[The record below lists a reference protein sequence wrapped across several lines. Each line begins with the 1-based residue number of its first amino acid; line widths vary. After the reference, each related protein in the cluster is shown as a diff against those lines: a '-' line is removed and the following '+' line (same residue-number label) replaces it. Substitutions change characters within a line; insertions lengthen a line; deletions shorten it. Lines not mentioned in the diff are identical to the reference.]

1 MPPSRSF
8 VIRWPGP
15 RGRTGALTAVITHVL
30 GRAAVSSTAGA
41 PTKLAVVVPDDAD
54 AVERDNIVAAANAA
68 GFTDVALVPA
78 SLAELRGTDVSEGV
92 GLAAGAARIG
102 MVDAPPPS
110 SPEKT
115 SARLSNPTIHL
126 RRRLP
131 TTPVQCRYS
140 TNPPRLNSRRSGWL
154 RIRSPPATE
163 PSCGSGAR
171 SGSDGGDATSSA
183 DSEPIDPVAP
193 VLALVVIA
201 LLVFVVVLAR
211 SAGDDDI
218 DAAIT
223 TTLAPAP
230 SAAPST
236 TVAATTTS
244 STTTVAS
251 VDTTSSSSTSTSTTS
266 TTSTTTT
273 TTTTTPVRVA
283 APGPVTLVETGL
295 ALDTGTIV
303 PFGQDEQLVIAELAS
318 ILGEPVADSGE
329 SQTEFCEGAS
339 VRFVRWGNLEVVFT
353 NTDEGTPRR
362 FTQWFADG
370 HLDPTGLVTPEGL
383 GESAT
388 VGFLEVTFPNVLD
401 LVPAFDDDIVG
412 IFAVVNP
419 TTGQRFN
426 GTTLGLDP
434 NGVVTS
440 LWAGDTCAAF
450 SPERSGRP
458 EGCPVRG
465 SVVPSAAR
473 GRHVRTP
480 RYQQIAVHFAPASLR
495 VSSPQ
500 VGFSRRNPGSGRDTT
515 PAGSRSAV
523 PSSNC
528 ATRACWPVV
537 KGLAGTQAA
546 TKSINRSMNW
556 RRSSTSS
563 PPRVSRPP
571 GECSTFLWCCPGTGA
586 QRSAPT
592 ACWPCAGSTSPTVS
606 RSPGSPCGVLRRSAR
621 RSLVTMLSASVL
633 RTLGRHRRCP
643 SGRRQPDDRGGRCVS
658 RRRRTPRR
666 SHRSPVLICER
677 TTRAADG
684 SSVLFSE
691 HVYPGHR
698 MAFTVDLAP
707 GASSDA
713 PAGLRLVE

>member
-1 MPPSRSF
+1 MVSEKRLAAPHTSPAASLVFRLQLVAKGVAARAGRLASTP
-8 VIRWPGP
+8 VTACLGIHISDDSIGAAVCGSDPDDVRIVPLGTSGP
-15 RGRTGALTAVITHVL
+15 AVPAAVAAGVDGAVLVGEAAVDAAEPIVRDPLARAARGLTGALTAVITHVL

-102 MVDAPPPS
+102 MVDAPPPLVTREDLGQVVELDD
-110 SPEKT
+110 P
-115 SARLSNPTIHL
+115 
-126 RRRLP
+126 
-131 TTPVQCRYS
+131 
-140 TNPPRLNSRRSGWL
+140 
-154 RIRSPPATE
+154 PPAAPTDNAGPVSVFDE
-163 PSCGSGAR
+163 S
-171 SGSDGGDATSSA
+171 ATP
-183 DSEPIDPVAP
+183 ELPPVRVPPEPVAAAPPNRPAAPAPAPAAMVATPPLRPIPSRSIPLLP

-211 SAGDDDI
+211 STGEDDI

-236 TVAATTTS
+236 TVAATTT
-244 STTTVAS
+244 TTVAS
-251 VDTTSSSSTSTSTTS
+251 VDTTTSSSTSTSTTS
-266 TTSTTTT
+266 TTS

-303 PFGQDEQLVIAELAS
+303 SFGQDEQLVIAELAS

-440 LWAGDTCAAF
+440 LWAGDSCA
-450 SPERSGRP
+450 
-458 EGCPVRG
+458 
-465 SVVPSAAR
+465 
-473 GRHVRTP
+473 
-480 RYQQIAVHFAPASLR
+480 R
-495 VSSPQ
+495 V
-500 VGFSRRNPGSGRDTT
+500 
-515 PAGSRSAV
+515 
-523 PSSNC
+523 
-528 ATRACWPVV
+528 
-537 KGLAGTQAA
+537 
-546 TKSINRSMNW
+546 
-556 RRSSTSS
+556 
-563 PPRVSRPP
+563 
-571 GECSTFLWCCPGTGA
+571 
-586 QRSAPT
+586 
-592 ACWPCAGSTSPTVS
+592 
-606 RSPGSPCGVLRRSAR
+606 
-621 RSLVTMLSASVL
+621 
-633 RTLGRHRRCP
+633 
-643 SGRRQPDDRGGRCVS
+643 
-658 RRRRTPRR
+658 
-666 SHRSPVLICER
+666 
-677 TTRAADG
+677 
-684 SSVLFSE
+684 
-691 HVYPGHR
+691 
-698 MAFTVDLAP
+698 FT
-707 GASSDA
+707 
-713 PAGLRLVE
+713 

>member
-1 MPPSRSF
+1 MFLGVLPPPFEPETPVPLPAWSPRSGWLPPHTSPAASLVF
-8 VIRWPGP
+8 RLQLVGKGVAARAGRLASTPVTACLGIHISDDSIGAAVCGSNPDDVRVVPLGTSGP
-15 RGRTGALTAVITHVL
+15 AVPAAVAAGVDGAVLVGEAAVDAAEPIVRDPLARAARGRTGALTAVITHVL

-41 PTKLAVVVPDDAD
+41 PTKLAIVVPDDAD

-102 MVDAPPPS
+102 MVDAPPPLVTREDLGQVVE
-110 SPEKT
+110 PGD
-115 SARLSNPTIHL
+115 P
-126 RRRLP
+126 
-131 TTPVQCRYS
+131 
-140 TNPPRLNSRRSGWL
+140 
-154 RIRSPPATE
+154 PPAAPTDNAGPVSVFDE
-163 PSCGSGAR
+163 S
-171 SGSDGGDATSSA
+171 ATPELPPVRVA
-183 DSEPIDPVAP
+183 PKPVAAAPPNRPAAPAPALAAMVATPPLRPIPSRSIPLLP

-201 LLVFVVVLAR
+201 LLVFVAVLAR

-251 VDTTSSSSTSTSTTS
+251 VDTTSSSSTSNSTTS

-273 TTTTTPVRVA
+273 TTPVRVA
-283 APGPVTLVETGL
+283 TPGPVTLVETGL

-318 ILGEPVADSGE
+318 ILGDPVTDSE
-329 SQTEFCEGAS
+329 SQTEFCEGTS
-339 VRFVRWGNLEVVFT
+339 VRFVRWGSLEVVFT

-440 LWAGDTCAAF
+440 LWAGDTCA
-450 SPERSGRP
+450 
-458 EGCPVRG
+458 
-465 SVVPSAAR
+465 
-473 GRHVRTP
+473 
-480 RYQQIAVHFAPASLR
+480 R
-495 VSSPQ
+495 V
-500 VGFSRRNPGSGRDTT
+500 
-515 PAGSRSAV
+515 
-523 PSSNC
+523 
-528 ATRACWPVV
+528 
-537 KGLAGTQAA
+537 
-546 TKSINRSMNW
+546 
-556 RRSSTSS
+556 
-563 PPRVSRPP
+563 
-571 GECSTFLWCCPGTGA
+571 
-586 QRSAPT
+586 
-592 ACWPCAGSTSPTVS
+592 
-606 RSPGSPCGVLRRSAR
+606 
-621 RSLVTMLSASVL
+621 
-633 RTLGRHRRCP
+633 
-643 SGRRQPDDRGGRCVS
+643 
-658 RRRRTPRR
+658 
-666 SHRSPVLICER
+666 
-677 TTRAADG
+677 
-684 SSVLFSE
+684 
-691 HVYPGHR
+691 
-698 MAFTVDLAP
+698 FT
-707 GASSDA
+707 
-713 PAGLRLVE
+713 

>member
-1 MPPSRSF
+1 MVSEKRLAAPHTSPAASLVFRLQLVGKGVAARAGRLASTP
-8 VIRWPGP
+8 VTACLGIHISDDSIGAAVCGSNPDDVRVVPLGTSGP
-15 RGRTGALTAVITHVL
+15 AVPAAVAAGVDGAVLVGEAAVDAAEPIVRDPLARAARGRTGALTAVITHVL

-41 PTKLAVVVPDDAD
+41 PTKLAIVVPDDAD

-102 MVDAPPPS
+102 MVDAPPPLVTREDLGQVVE
-110 SPEKT
+110 PDD
-115 SARLSNPTIHL
+115 P
-126 RRRLP
+126 
-131 TTPVQCRYS
+131 
-140 TNPPRLNSRRSGWL
+140 
-154 RIRSPPATE
+154 PPAAPTDNAGPVSVFDE
-163 PSCGSGAR
+163 S
-171 SGSDGGDATSSA
+171 ATPELPPVRVA
-183 DSEPIDPVAP
+183 PEPVAAAPPNRPAAPAPAPAAMVATPPLRPIPSRSIPLLP

-201 LLVFVVVLAR
+201 LLVFVAVLAR

-273 TTTTTPVRVA
+273 TTPVRVA
-283 APGPVTLVETGL
+283 TPGPVTLVETGL

-388 VGFLEVTFPNVLD
+388 VGFLEVTFPNVLN

-440 LWAGDTCAAF
+440 LWAGDTCA
-450 SPERSGRP
+450 
-458 EGCPVRG
+458 
-465 SVVPSAAR
+465 
-473 GRHVRTP
+473 
-480 RYQQIAVHFAPASLR
+480 R
-495 VSSPQ
+495 V
-500 VGFSRRNPGSGRDTT
+500 
-515 PAGSRSAV
+515 
-523 PSSNC
+523 
-528 ATRACWPVV
+528 
-537 KGLAGTQAA
+537 
-546 TKSINRSMNW
+546 
-556 RRSSTSS
+556 
-563 PPRVSRPP
+563 
-571 GECSTFLWCCPGTGA
+571 
-586 QRSAPT
+586 
-592 ACWPCAGSTSPTVS
+592 
-606 RSPGSPCGVLRRSAR
+606 
-621 RSLVTMLSASVL
+621 
-633 RTLGRHRRCP
+633 
-643 SGRRQPDDRGGRCVS
+643 
-658 RRRRTPRR
+658 
-666 SHRSPVLICER
+666 
-677 TTRAADG
+677 
-684 SSVLFSE
+684 
-691 HVYPGHR
+691 
-698 MAFTVDLAP
+698 FT
-707 GASSDA
+707 
-713 PAGLRLVE
+713 

>member
-1 MPPSRSF
+1 MFLGVLPPPFEPETPVPPPAWSPRSGWQPPHTSPAASLVF
-8 VIRWPGP
+8 RLQLVAKGVAARAGRLASIPVTACLGIHVSDDSIGAAVCGSNPDDVRVVPLGTSGP
-15 RGRTGALTAVITHVL
+15 AVPAAVAAGVDGAVLVGEAAVDAAEPIVRDPLARAARGRTGALTAVITHVL

-41 PTKLAVVVPDDAD
+41 PTKLAIVVPDDAD

-102 MVDAPPPS
+102 MVDAPPPLVTREDLGQVVE
-110 SPEKT
+110 PDD
-115 SARLSNPTIHL
+115 P
-126 RRRLP
+126 
-131 TTPVQCRYS
+131 
-140 TNPPRLNSRRSGWL
+140 
-154 RIRSPPATE
+154 PPAAPTDNAGPVSVFDE
-163 PSCGSGAR
+163 S
-171 SGSDGGDATSSA
+171 ATPELPPVRVA
-183 DSEPIDPVAP
+183 PEPVAAAPPNRPAAPAPAPAAMVATPPLRPIPSRSIPLLP

-303 PFGQDEQLVIAELAS
+303 PFGQDEHLVIAELAS

-440 LWAGDTCAAF
+440 LWAGDTCA
-450 SPERSGRP
+450 
-458 EGCPVRG
+458 
-465 SVVPSAAR
+465 
-473 GRHVRTP
+473 
-480 RYQQIAVHFAPASLR
+480 R
-495 VSSPQ
+495 V
-500 VGFSRRNPGSGRDTT
+500 
-515 PAGSRSAV
+515 
-523 PSSNC
+523 
-528 ATRACWPVV
+528 
-537 KGLAGTQAA
+537 
-546 TKSINRSMNW
+546 
-556 RRSSTSS
+556 
-563 PPRVSRPP
+563 
-571 GECSTFLWCCPGTGA
+571 
-586 QRSAPT
+586 
-592 ACWPCAGSTSPTVS
+592 
-606 RSPGSPCGVLRRSAR
+606 
-621 RSLVTMLSASVL
+621 
-633 RTLGRHRRCP
+633 
-643 SGRRQPDDRGGRCVS
+643 
-658 RRRRTPRR
+658 
-666 SHRSPVLICER
+666 
-677 TTRAADG
+677 
-684 SSVLFSE
+684 
-691 HVYPGHR
+691 
-698 MAFTVDLAP
+698 FT
-707 GASSDA
+707 
-713 PAGLRLVE
+713 

>member
-1 MPPSRSF
+1 MVSEKRLAAPPYIASRFSVF
-8 VIRWPGP
+8 RLQLVAKGVAARASRLASTPVTACLGIHISDDSIGAAVCGSNPDDVRVVPLGTSGP
-15 RGRTGALTAVITHVL
+15 AVPAAVAAGVDGAVLVGEAAVDAAEPIVRDPLARAARGRTGALTAVITHVL

-41 PTKLAVVVPDDAD
+41 PTKLAIVVPDDAD

-102 MVDAPPPS
+102 MVDAPPPLVTREDLGQVVE
-110 SPEKT
+110 PDD
-115 SARLSNPTIHL
+115 P
-126 RRRLP
+126 
-131 TTPVQCRYS
+131 
-140 TNPPRLNSRRSGWL
+140 
-154 RIRSPPATE
+154 PPAAPTGNAGPVSVFDE
-163 PSCGSGAR
+163 S
-171 SGSDGGDATSSA
+171 ATP
-183 DSEPIDPVAP
+183 ELPPVRVPPEPVAAAPPNRPAAPAPAPAAMVATPPLRPIPSRSIPLLP

-419 TTGQRFN
+419 TTSQRFN

-440 LWAGDTCAAF
+440 LWAGDTCA
-450 SPERSGRP
+450 
-458 EGCPVRG
+458 
-465 SVVPSAAR
+465 
-473 GRHVRTP
+473 
-480 RYQQIAVHFAPASLR
+480 R
-495 VSSPQ
+495 V
-500 VGFSRRNPGSGRDTT
+500 
-515 PAGSRSAV
+515 
-523 PSSNC
+523 
-528 ATRACWPVV
+528 
-537 KGLAGTQAA
+537 
-546 TKSINRSMNW
+546 
-556 RRSSTSS
+556 
-563 PPRVSRPP
+563 
-571 GECSTFLWCCPGTGA
+571 
-586 QRSAPT
+586 
-592 ACWPCAGSTSPTVS
+592 
-606 RSPGSPCGVLRRSAR
+606 
-621 RSLVTMLSASVL
+621 
-633 RTLGRHRRCP
+633 
-643 SGRRQPDDRGGRCVS
+643 
-658 RRRRTPRR
+658 
-666 SHRSPVLICER
+666 
-677 TTRAADG
+677 
-684 SSVLFSE
+684 
-691 HVYPGHR
+691 
-698 MAFTVDLAP
+698 FT
-707 GASSDA
+707 
-713 PAGLRLVE
+713 

>member
-1 MPPSRSF
+1 MFLGVLPPPFEPETPVPPPAWSPRSGWLPPHTSPAASLVF
-8 VIRWPGP
+8 RLQLVGKGVAARAGRLASTPVTACLGIHISDDSIGAAVCGSNPDDVRVVPLGTSGP
-15 RGRTGALTAVITHVL
+15 AVPAAVAAGVDGAVLVGEAAVDAAEPIVRDPLARAARGRTGALTAVITHVL

-41 PTKLAVVVPDDAD
+41 PTKLAIVVPDDAD

-102 MVDAPPPS
+102 MVDAPPPLVTREDLGQVVE
-110 SPEKT
+110 PGG
-115 SARLSNPTIHL
+115 P
-126 RRRLP
+126 
-131 TTPVQCRYS
+131 
-140 TNPPRLNSRRSGWL
+140 
-154 RIRSPPATE
+154 PPAAPTDN
-163 PSCGSGAR
+163 A
-171 SGSDGGDATSSA
+171 
-183 DSEPIDPVAP
+183 DPVSVFNESATPELPPVRVAPEPVAAAPPNRPAAPAPAPAAMVATPPLRPIPSRSIPLLP

-201 LLVFVVVLAR
+201 LLVFVAVLAR

-273 TTTTTPVRVA
+273 TTPVRVA
-283 APGPVTLVETGL
+283 TPGPVTLVETGL

-388 VGFLEVTFPNVLD
+388 VGFLEVTFPNVLN

-440 LWAGDTCAAF
+440 LWAGDTCA
-450 SPERSGRP
+450 
-458 EGCPVRG
+458 
-465 SVVPSAAR
+465 
-473 GRHVRTP
+473 
-480 RYQQIAVHFAPASLR
+480 R
-495 VSSPQ
+495 V
-500 VGFSRRNPGSGRDTT
+500 
-515 PAGSRSAV
+515 
-523 PSSNC
+523 
-528 ATRACWPVV
+528 
-537 KGLAGTQAA
+537 
-546 TKSINRSMNW
+546 
-556 RRSSTSS
+556 
-563 PPRVSRPP
+563 
-571 GECSTFLWCCPGTGA
+571 
-586 QRSAPT
+586 
-592 ACWPCAGSTSPTVS
+592 
-606 RSPGSPCGVLRRSAR
+606 
-621 RSLVTMLSASVL
+621 
-633 RTLGRHRRCP
+633 
-643 SGRRQPDDRGGRCVS
+643 
-658 RRRRTPRR
+658 
-666 SHRSPVLICER
+666 
-677 TTRAADG
+677 
-684 SSVLFSE
+684 
-691 HVYPGHR
+691 
-698 MAFTVDLAP
+698 FT
-707 GASSDA
+707 
-713 PAGLRLVE
+713 

>member
-1 MPPSRSF
+1 MFLGDLPRRSNPRPRFPRRRGLREAAGSPPYIASRFSVF
-8 VIRWPGP
+8 RLQLVAKGVAARASRLASTPVTACLGIHISDDSIGAAVCGSNPDDVRVVPLGTSGP
-15 RGRTGALTAVITHVL
+15 AVPAAVAAGVDGAVLVGEAAVDAAEPIVRDPLARAARGRTGALTAVITHVL

-102 MVDAPPPS
+102 MVDAPPPLVTREDLGQVVE
-110 SPEKT
+110 PDD
-115 SARLSNPTIHL
+115 P
-126 RRRLP
+126 
-131 TTPVQCRYS
+131 
-140 TNPPRLNSRRSGWL
+140 
-154 RIRSPPATE
+154 PPAAPTGNAGPVSVFDE
-163 PSCGSGAR
+163 S
-171 SGSDGGDATSSA
+171 ATP
-183 DSEPIDPVAP
+183 ELPPVRVPPEPVAAAPPNRPAAPAPAPAAMVATPPLRPIPSRSIPLLP

-236 TVAATTTS
+236 TVAGTTTS

-283 APGPVTLVETGL
+283 TPGPVTLVETGL

-318 ILGEPVADSGE
+318 ILGDPVTDSE

-339 VRFVRWGNLEVVFT
+339 VRFVRWGSLEVVFT

-440 LWAGDTCAAF
+440 LWAGDTCA
-450 SPERSGRP
+450 
-458 EGCPVRG
+458 
-465 SVVPSAAR
+465 
-473 GRHVRTP
+473 
-480 RYQQIAVHFAPASLR
+480 R
-495 VSSPQ
+495 V
-500 VGFSRRNPGSGRDTT
+500 
-515 PAGSRSAV
+515 
-523 PSSNC
+523 
-528 ATRACWPVV
+528 
-537 KGLAGTQAA
+537 
-546 TKSINRSMNW
+546 
-556 RRSSTSS
+556 
-563 PPRVSRPP
+563 
-571 GECSTFLWCCPGTGA
+571 
-586 QRSAPT
+586 
-592 ACWPCAGSTSPTVS
+592 
-606 RSPGSPCGVLRRSAR
+606 
-621 RSLVTMLSASVL
+621 
-633 RTLGRHRRCP
+633 
-643 SGRRQPDDRGGRCVS
+643 
-658 RRRRTPRR
+658 
-666 SHRSPVLICER
+666 
-677 TTRAADG
+677 
-684 SSVLFSE
+684 
-691 HVYPGHR
+691 
-698 MAFTVDLAP
+698 FT
-707 GASSDA
+707 
-713 PAGLRLVE
+713 

>member
-1 MPPSRSF
+1 MAKGVAARAGRLASTPVTACLGIHGSDDSIGAAVCGANPDDVRVVPLGTS
-8 VIRWPGP
+8 GP
-15 RGRTGALTAVITHVL
+15 AVPAAVAAGVDGAVLVGEAAVDAAEPIVRDPLARAARGRTGALTAVITHVL

-41 PTKLAVVVPDDAD
+41 PTKLAIVVPNDAD

-102 MVDAPPPS
+102 MVDAPPPLVTREDLGQVVELDD
-110 SPEKT
+110 P
-115 SARLSNPTIHL
+115 
-126 RRRLP
+126 
-131 TTPVQCRYS
+131 
-140 TNPPRLNSRRSGWL
+140 
-154 RIRSPPATE
+154 PPAAPTDNAGPVSVFDE
-163 PSCGSGAR
+163 S
-171 SGSDGGDATSSA
+171 ATPELPPVRVA
-183 DSEPIDPVAP
+183 PEPVAAAPPNRPAAPAPAPAAMVATPPLRPIPSRSIPLLP

-211 SAGDDDI
+211 SVGDDDI

-251 VDTTSSSSTSTSTTS
+251 VDTTSSSSTSNSTTS

-273 TTTTTPVRVA
+273 TTPVRVA
-283 APGPVTLVETGL
+283 TPGPVTLVETGL

-318 ILGEPVADSGE
+318 ILGDPVTDSE
-329 SQTEFCEGAS
+329 SQTEFCEGTS
-339 VRFVRWGNLEVVFT
+339 VRFVRWGSLEVVFT

-440 LWAGDTCAAF
+440 LWAGDTCA
-450 SPERSGRP
+450 
-458 EGCPVRG
+458 
-465 SVVPSAAR
+465 
-473 GRHVRTP
+473 
-480 RYQQIAVHFAPASLR
+480 R
-495 VSSPQ
+495 V
-500 VGFSRRNPGSGRDTT
+500 
-515 PAGSRSAV
+515 
-523 PSSNC
+523 
-528 ATRACWPVV
+528 
-537 KGLAGTQAA
+537 
-546 TKSINRSMNW
+546 
-556 RRSSTSS
+556 
-563 PPRVSRPP
+563 
-571 GECSTFLWCCPGTGA
+571 
-586 QRSAPT
+586 
-592 ACWPCAGSTSPTVS
+592 
-606 RSPGSPCGVLRRSAR
+606 
-621 RSLVTMLSASVL
+621 
-633 RTLGRHRRCP
+633 
-643 SGRRQPDDRGGRCVS
+643 
-658 RRRRTPRR
+658 
-666 SHRSPVLICER
+666 
-677 TTRAADG
+677 
-684 SSVLFSE
+684 
-691 HVYPGHR
+691 
-698 MAFTVDLAP
+698 FT
-707 GASSDA
+707 
-713 PAGLRLVE
+713 

>member
-1 MPPSRSF
+1 MAKGVAARAGRLASTPVTACLGIHISDDSIGAAVCGSDPDDVRVVPLGTS
-8 VIRWPGP
+8 GP
-15 RGRTGALTAVITHVL
+15 AVPAAVAAGVDGAVLVGEAAVDAAEPIVRDPLARAARGRTGALTAVITHVL

-54 AVERDNIVAAANAA
+54 AVERDNIFAAANAA

-102 MVDAPPPS
+102 MVDAPPPLVTREDLGQVVE
-110 SPEKT
+110 P
-115 SARLSNPTIHL
+115 NDP
-126 RRRLP
+126 
-131 TTPVQCRYS
+131 
-140 TNPPRLNSRRSGWL
+140 
-154 RIRSPPATE
+154 PPAA
-163 PSCGSGAR
+163 PSDSAGPVSVFDE
-171 SGSDGGDATSSA
+171 SATPELPPVRVA
-183 DSEPIDPVAP
+183 PEPVAAAPPNRPVAPAPAPAAMVATPPLRPIPSRSIPLLP

-251 VDTTSSSSTSTSTTS
+251 VDTTPTSSTSTSTTS

-283 APGPVTLVETGL
+283 TPGPVTLVETGL

-353 NTDEGTPRR
+353 NTDEGMPRR
-362 FTQWFADG
+362 FAQWFADG

-440 LWAGDTCAAF
+440 LWAGDTCA
-450 SPERSGRP
+450 
-458 EGCPVRG
+458 
-465 SVVPSAAR
+465 
-473 GRHVRTP
+473 
-480 RYQQIAVHFAPASLR
+480 R
-495 VSSPQ
+495 V
-500 VGFSRRNPGSGRDTT
+500 
-515 PAGSRSAV
+515 
-523 PSSNC
+523 
-528 ATRACWPVV
+528 
-537 KGLAGTQAA
+537 
-546 TKSINRSMNW
+546 
-556 RRSSTSS
+556 
-563 PPRVSRPP
+563 
-571 GECSTFLWCCPGTGA
+571 
-586 QRSAPT
+586 
-592 ACWPCAGSTSPTVS
+592 
-606 RSPGSPCGVLRRSAR
+606 
-621 RSLVTMLSASVL
+621 
-633 RTLGRHRRCP
+633 
-643 SGRRQPDDRGGRCVS
+643 
-658 RRRRTPRR
+658 
-666 SHRSPVLICER
+666 
-677 TTRAADG
+677 
-684 SSVLFSE
+684 
-691 HVYPGHR
+691 
-698 MAFTVDLAP
+698 FT
-707 GASSDA
+707 
-713 PAGLRLVE
+713 

>member
-1 MPPSRSF
+1 VFLGDLPRRSNPRPRFPRRRGLREAAGSPPYIASRFSVF
-8 VIRWPGP
+8 RLQLVAKGVAARASRLASTPVTACLGIHISDDSIGAAVCGSNPDDVRVVPLGTSGP
-15 RGRTGALTAVITHVL
+15 VVPAAVAAGVDGAVLVGEAAVDAAEPIVRDPLARAARGRTGALTAVITHVL

-102 MVDAPPPS
+102 MVDAPPPLVTREDLGQVVE
-110 SPEKT
+110 PDD
-115 SARLSNPTIHL
+115 P
-126 RRRLP
+126 
-131 TTPVQCRYS
+131 
-140 TNPPRLNSRRSGWL
+140 
-154 RIRSPPATE
+154 PPAAPTGNAGPVSVFDE
-163 PSCGSGAR
+163 S
-171 SGSDGGDATSSA
+171 ATP
-183 DSEPIDPVAP
+183 ELPPVRVPPEPVAAAPPNRPAAPAPAPAAMVATPPLRPIPSRSIPLLP

-236 TVAATTTS
+236 TVAGTTTS

-273 TTTTTPVRVA
+273 TTPVRVA
-283 APGPVTLVETGL
+283 TPGPVTLVETGL

-419 TTGQRFN
+419 TTSQRFN

-440 LWAGDTCAAF
+440 LWAGDTCA
-450 SPERSGRP
+450 
-458 EGCPVRG
+458 
-465 SVVPSAAR
+465 
-473 GRHVRTP
+473 
-480 RYQQIAVHFAPASLR
+480 R
-495 VSSPQ
+495 V
-500 VGFSRRNPGSGRDTT
+500 
-515 PAGSRSAV
+515 
-523 PSSNC
+523 
-528 ATRACWPVV
+528 
-537 KGLAGTQAA
+537 
-546 TKSINRSMNW
+546 
-556 RRSSTSS
+556 
-563 PPRVSRPP
+563 
-571 GECSTFLWCCPGTGA
+571 
-586 QRSAPT
+586 
-592 ACWPCAGSTSPTVS
+592 
-606 RSPGSPCGVLRRSAR
+606 
-621 RSLVTMLSASVL
+621 
-633 RTLGRHRRCP
+633 
-643 SGRRQPDDRGGRCVS
+643 
-658 RRRRTPRR
+658 
-666 SHRSPVLICER
+666 
-677 TTRAADG
+677 
-684 SSVLFSE
+684 
-691 HVYPGHR
+691 
-698 MAFTVDLAP
+698 FT
-707 GASSDA
+707 
-713 PAGLRLVE
+713 